1 MDITLP
7 VLSNTN
13 MTLKEHILQCEL
25 RYQEI
30 NHRLDSLE
38 QKMDKVQE
46 TIDNFKN
53 TVIDY
58 AIKGAVGLILLMA
71 GAIFIVKI

>member
-1 MDITLP
+1 
-7 VLSNTN
+7 

-30 NHRLDSLE
+30 NQRLDSLE

-46 TIDNFKN
+46 TIDSFKN
-53 TVIDY
+53 MIIDY
-58 AIKGAVGLILLMA
+58 AIKGAVGLIILMA
-71 GAIFIVKI
+71 STIFVVQIT

>member
-1 MDITLP
+1 
-7 VLSNTN
+7 

-38 QKMDKVQE
+38 QKMDRVQQ
-46 TIDNFKN
+46 TIDGFKDSII
-53 TVIDY
+53 TY
-58 AIKGAVGLILLMA
+58 AVRGAVGLIVLMA
-71 GAIFIVKI
+71 GAIFVIKM

>member
-1 MDITLP
+1 
-7 VLSNTN
+7 

-46 TIDNFKN
+46 TIETFKN

-58 AIKGAVGLILLMA
+58 AIKGAVGLIILMA
-71 GAIFIVKI
+71 GAIFVIKM